1 MPIEYKQ
8 IPFYTFKNIWEEKM
22 HKKLSLILMPHAK
35 RDEVTWQ
42 LLAVVLKFFFHF
54 SFCFIFYFWA
64 IILVG
69 VVFCSRQQTKPKN
82 RY

>member
-42 LLAVVLKFFFHF
+42 LLAVVLKFFFPF
-54 SFCFIFYFWA
+54 
-64 IILVG
+64 
-69 VVFCSRQQTKPKN
+69 
-82 RY
+82 